1 MKAETA
7 FEWLVKLLQAV
18 DSKRGHR
25 LGAWTPTR
33 GVDIDKGRGHRQGAR
48 TSTRGA
54 DIDKGRG
61 HRQGAWTPTRGADID
76 KGRGHRQGAWTSTR
90 AWHRKAGGAELRVNL
105 FMTRRELLFDE
116 TSINFIHDFYRY
128 HDDNLGRSNFDR
140 IIDQEYVPKLKQHM
154 RGFSDVIPAYEAA
167 IADIEENLGRASWS
181 KIDGDKVYSVRPSF
195 RRFEY
200 RAQDLIVYENESC
213 LINAC
218 EQQPWHLHVLLA
230 KSKKSHLLTFKRFAR
245 LINEMRQKYEVIT
258 AHSAEKPCVL
268 VGKENDWRFEKNA
281 DNESRLLRFWRKLG
295 FESFEP
301 NKNVV
306 KIERKTP

>member
-1 MKAETA
+1 MDSRGHGQSRAWTVEG
-7 FEWLVKLLQAV
+7 V
-18 DSKRGHR
+18 DSRGH
-25 LGAWTPTR
+25 GQSSSSDNGIITPWR
-33 GVDIDKGRGHRQGAR
+33 ESALN
-48 TSTRGA
+48 A
-54 DIDKGRG
+54 L
-61 HRQGAWTPTRGADID
+61 PTV
-76 KGRGHRQGAWTSTR
+76 
-90 AWHRKAGGAELRVNL
+90 LRVNL

-128 HDDNLGRSNFDR
+128 HEDDFGRSNFDR
-140 IIDQEYVPKLKQHM
+140 IIDQDYVPKLKQHM
-154 RGFSDVIPAYEAA
+154 RGFSDVVQPYEAV
-167 IADIEENLGRASWS
+167 ISDMEEQLGRTAWS
-181 KIDGDKVYSVRPSF
+181 KIDGNKVYSVRPCF

-200 RAQDLIVYENESC
+200 RLQDLIIYENESC

-218 EQQPWHLHVLLA
+218 EQQPWHLHILLA

-245 LINEMRQKYEVIT
+245 LITEMRQKYEVIT
-258 AHSAEKPCVL
+258 AHVSEKPCVL
-268 VGKENDWRFEKNA
+268 VGKNNDWRFEKNA

>member
-1 MKAETA
+1 LIGGLYANAQMA
-7 FEWLVKLLQAV
+7 FAGVLE
-18 DSKRGHR
+18 DCRGR
-25 LGAWTPTR
+25 R
-33 GVDIDKGRGHRQGAR
+33 VISD
-48 TSTRGA
+48 
-54 DIDKGRG
+54 
-61 HRQGAWTPTRGADID
+61 
-76 KGRGHRQGAWTSTR
+76 
-90 AWHRKAGGAELRVNL
+90 AGSRVTI
-105 FMTRRELLFDE
+105 FMTRRNLLFDE
-116 TSINFIHDFYRY
+116 TSINFIHEFYRY
-128 HDDNLGRSNFDR
+128 HDDNSGRSNFDR
-140 IIDQEYVPKLKQHM
+140 IIDQEYVPKLKQHK
-154 RGFSDVIPAYEAA
+154 RGFSDMIPAYEAA
-167 IADIEENLGRASWS
+167 MADIEDDLGRASWS

-200 RAQDLIVYENESC
+200 RIQDLIVYENESC

-218 EQQPWHLHVLLA
+218 EQQPWHLHILLA

-245 LINEMRQKYEVIT
+245 LITEMRQKYEVIT

-306 KIERKTP
+306 KIETAASNY